1 MMQRV
6 AGVDEVGRGCLAGA
20 VFAAAVVLD
29 PNKPIAGL
37 KDSKKI
43 SEKQREALALTI
55 KRDALCWAVAR
66 AEPSEID
73 RINILHAALLAMAR
87 AIAMIDPVPDWI
99 IVDGNRYPPI
109 DLPGEAMVKADSKVP
124 AVSAASILAKVAR
137 DREMLFLERLYPG
150 YGFNLHKGYPTPL
163 HRQQLMQFGITPFH
177 RKSFAPVK
185 ALIK

>member
-1 MMQRV
+1 MKTI

-29 PNKPIAGL
+29 PEKPITGL
-37 KDSKKI
+37 RDSKKI
-43 SEKQREALALTI
+43 SASQREALAAAI

-87 AIAMIDPVPDWI
+87 AVKSLEFTPDWL

-109 DLPGEAMVKADSKVP
+109 DVPGETMVKGDALVP

-137 DREMLFLERLYPG
+137 DSEMTFLEQLCPG
-150 YGFNLHKGYPTPL
+150 YGFDVHKGYPTRL
-163 HRQQLMQFGITPFH
+163 HQQKLKQLGVTPFH
-177 RKSFAPVK
+177 RKSFAPVRVLLEK
-185 ALIK
+185 